1 MKGTING
8 RKDRFQSLIH
18 RIFALLVKKGAFC
31 FAIGFFA
38 NISAWFAA
46 AYGYFFVA
54 GNADLKTHQLDTLL
68 ISLAVGFL
76 LGTLTSYIQFGM
88 HHPLGLLEW
97 DKKYRLVN
105 SSLDQDPFGER
116 ITRLDNDQLSEL
128 HATLLPLPV

>member
-8 RKDRFQSLIH
+8 RKNRFQTLIH
-18 RIFALLVKKGAFC
+18 RFFALLVKKGAFC

-54 GNADLKTHQLDTLL
+54 GNANLKAHKLDTLL

-76 LGTLTSYIQFGM
+76 VGTLTSYIQFGII
-88 HHPLGLLEW
+88 HPLGLSEW
-97 DKKYRLVN
+97 DNK
-105 SSLDQDPFGER
+105 
-116 ITRLDNDQLSEL
+116 
-128 HATLLPLPV
+128 